1 MMRPGRS
8 LTRTEIE
15 VWRAVAQTVH
25 TRMPGSALPSR
36 PDRAKPDAAR
46 HGALGP
52 AEPPR
57 VPTAPGW
64 SPPTQKNA
72 SQPADVERGLRR
84 KIAGGRQPVEAKLDL
99 HGYRQAEAHA
109 RLAAFIQQSHR
120 EGRRLILI
128 VTGKGR
134 GESANPFEDRGV
146 LRRLV
151 PLWLAEPRLSP
162 LIVAFGEA
170 GRTHGGE
177 GALYIHLRSRRRTQ
191 D

>member
-1 MMRPGRS
+1 MKRPGRS

-15 VWRAVAQTVH
+15 VWRAVAETVQK
-25 TRMPGSALPSR
+25 RMPGVHLPA
-36 PDRAKPDAAR
+36 RADGPKQAAAK

-57 VPTAPGW
+57 LPTAPGW
-64 SPPTQKNA
+64 SPPAQKHA
-72 SQPADVERGLRR
+72 SPPADVERGLRR
-84 KIAGGRQPVEAKLDL
+84 KIVGGRQPVEAKLDL

-109 RLAAFIQQSHR
+109 RLAGFIQHSHR
-120 EGRRLILI
+120 EGRRLILV

-134 GESANPFEDRGV
+134 GANGAFEDRGV

-170 GRTHGGE
+170 GRGHGGE

>member
-1 MMRPGRS
+1 MKRPGRS

-15 VWRAVAQTVH
+15 VWRAVAETVQK
-25 TRMPGSALPSR
+25 RMAGSALPPR
-36 PDRAKPDAAR
+36 PDRPKPDAAR

-52 AEPPR
+52 ADPPR
-57 VPTAPGW
+57 LPTAPGW
-64 SPPTQKNA
+64 SPPVQKHA
-72 SQPADVERGLRR
+72 PQPADVERGLRR

-99 HGYRQAEAHA
+99 HGFRQAEAHA
-109 RLAAFIQQSHR
+109 RLSAFVQQSHR
-120 EGRRLILI
+120 EGRRLVLV

-134 GESANPFEDRGV
+134 GESAKPFEDRGV

-151 PLWLAEPRLSP
+151 PLWLAEPRLNP

>member
-1 MMRPGRS
+1 MKRPGRS
-8 LTRTEIE
+8 LTKTEIE
-15 VWRAVAQTVH
+15 VWRAVAETVQK
-25 TRMPGSALPSR
+25 RMPGVHLPAR
-36 PDRAKPDAAR
+36 PDGPRQAAAKQ
-46 HGALGP
+46 GALGP

-57 VPTAPGW
+57 ASTVPGW
-64 SPPTQKNA
+64 SPPAQKHA
-72 SQPADVERGLRR
+72 PQPADVERGLRR

-109 RLAAFIQQSHR
+109 RLAGFVQQSHR
-120 EGRRLILI
+120 EGRRLILV

-134 GESANPFEDRGV
+134 GANGAFEDRGV

-162 LIVAFGEA
+162 LVVAFGEA
-170 GRTHGGE
+170 GRGHGGE
-177 GALYIHLRSRRRTQ
+177 GALYIHLRSRRRMQ